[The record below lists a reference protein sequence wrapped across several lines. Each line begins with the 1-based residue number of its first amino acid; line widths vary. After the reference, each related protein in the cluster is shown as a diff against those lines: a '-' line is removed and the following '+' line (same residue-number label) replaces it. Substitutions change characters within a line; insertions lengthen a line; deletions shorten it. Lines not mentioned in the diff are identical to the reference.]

1 MSLFRFDFD
10 ITNDSDEGKE
20 YHAIEKDCENNIDDD
35 KDPHSYV
42 NLKVIPFQEQNI
54 NQLHYDTL
62 ALSSNCSMKFVKHVE
77 AFELSDKSDIVSG
90 IYEGGLKVWECSI
103 DLCRY
108 IYENYCTSLT
118 CQESKPISVLE
129 LGCGH
134 GLPGCL
140 VLKMIPNATVLFS
153 DFNDFVLKFA
163 TIPNVNLN
171 CVDNKQIG
179 ERGIFVSGDWNKLS
193 NQLLNGS
200 LMEQQQVEDRFCGK
214 FDLVVAAETTY
225 TPKAAEETAKLFAAH
240 IKSPDGVG
248 IIANKRYYFGCGGGS
263 DAFRYAMRRES
274 LHVETLYEF
283 NDGSSNIRDLLK
295 VSWM

>member
-1 MSLFRFDFD
+1 
-10 ITNDSDEGKE
+10 
-20 YHAIEKDCENNIDDD
+20 
-35 KDPHSYV
+35 
-42 NLKVIPFQEQNI
+42 
-54 NQLHYDTL
+54 
-62 ALSSNCSMKFVKHVE
+62 MKFVRHVE
-77 AFELSDKSDIVSG
+77 VFELSDKSDIVCG

-118 CQESKPISVLE
+118 SQKSKPISVLE

-140 VLKMIPNATVLFS
+140 VLKMIPNANVLFS

-171 CVDNKQIG
+171 CVDNKEIG

-225 TPKAAEETAKLFAAH
+225 TPKAAEETAKLFAAYVNGPNYKTWRLPN
-240 IKSPDGVG
+240 IYSGLTVV
-248 IIANKRYYFGCGGGS
+248 NR
-263 DAFRYAMRRES
+263 MRLIFTPFIS
-274 LHVETLYEF
+274 
-283 NDGSSNIRDLLK
+283 
-295 VSWM
+295 